1 MQDTITTIYCVCAE
15 VLEALGFADDGQSRM
30 SHAEV
35 MTVPVVAAPVVAALF
50 HRSNHALTR
59 RALFE
64 QGYIK
69 VNLSASRFCRRLRA
83 LPEAAWQMVFGL
95 LSQVFVQGNTSGDYA
110 VDSMPVLVCQN
121 VRINRCHLFPPQH
134 HEALRGYQSS
144 KKRYFWGFK
153 VHLLVTRQ
161 GEPVEF
167 FISEGSLHDLEGLR
181 RLPLDLPAKSTIYG
195 DKAYFDLKE
204 EELVRRAGRLRL
216 VALRRKNAR
225 VPLPP
230 ELVALCHTVRQQ
242 VESAFS
248 VISQTLPHKLH
259 AVAPQGFLLK
269 VQALVIAYAFAC
281 FVK

>member
-15 VLEALGFADDGQSRM
+15 VLQALGVRDDEQSRV

-35 MTVPVVAAPVVAALF
+35 MMVPLVAALF

-59 RALFE
+59 RALCE
-64 QGYIK
+64 TGYTK

-83 LPEAAWQMVFGL
+83 LPDAAWQMAFGL
-95 LSQVFVQGNTSGDYA
+95 LSQVFVQGNDSGDYA

-121 VRINRCHLFPPQH
+121 VRINRCRLF
-134 HEALRGYQSS
+134 HEREHGSLRGYQSS
-144 KKRYFWGFK
+144 KKRYFYGFK
-153 VHLLVTRQ
+153 VHLLVTRK

-167 FISEGSLHDLEGLR
+167 FLSEGSLHDLEGLR

-195 DKAYFDLKE
+195 DKAYSDAKE
-204 EELVRRAGRLRL
+204 EALVSEAGEMRL

-230 ELVALCHTVRQQ
+230 ELVALCHIVRQQ

-259 AVAPQGFLLK
+259 AVTPQGFLLK
-269 VQALVIAYAFAC
+269 LNALVIAYAFAC
-281 FVK
+281 FVR